1 MKILYYDCFS
11 GISGDM
17 NLGALVDLGV
27 ERDYLVNELQKL
39 SITDEFEI
47 KIEKKEKMGIS
58 GTKVD
63 VLMKKHYSDR
73 HSYSNEYRY
82 FKDIYK
88 LIDDSTLNENVKDV
102 SKKIFI
108 VVAESEAKVQGKSI
122 EEIHFHEIGAVDSI
136 IDVVGTAICF
146 DFLKVDKIMSS
157 TVELGSGFVKCAHG
171 LIPVPKPVTL
181 EILKDVPVHIG
192 GVKSEATTPWGAAIL
207 KTVVKEYSDE
217 MDFKIVKTAYGIG
230 TKDLEIPNVLR
241 VILAKLKV
249 ESKGIGLRRENTI
262 IEVNIDDMNPEI
274 LGYLEE
280 RLFEVGALDIY
291 KTPIIMKK
299 GRLATKI
306 SILVDDKCEE
316 NIEKILFTETS
327 TLGMRKYKVIKRFL
341 NKEFIKVSTK
351 YGEVIVK
358 LAVFNG
364 DMLKFKA
371 EYEVCKKLAKEN
383 NISINDI
390 YKEVNCMDIEKI
402 WRNNNVL

>member
-17 NLGALVDLGV
+17 NLGAMVDLGV
-27 ERDYLVNELQKL
+27 DRDYLVNELQKL
-39 SITDEFEI
+39 SIADEFEI

-73 HSYSNEYRY
+73 HSHEYRNL
-82 FKDIYK
+82 KDIYEI
-88 LIDDSTLNENVKDV
+88 IDESTLNENIKDI
-102 SKKIFI
+102 SKKIFL
-108 VVAESEAKVQGKSI
+108 VVGKAEAKVQGKSI
-122 EEIHFHEIGAVDSI
+122 EEIHFYEVGAVDSI
-136 IDVVGTAICF
+136 VGIVGTAICF

-157 TVELGSGFVKCAHG
+157 TVELGSGFIKCAHG
-171 LIPVPKPVTL
+171 LIPAPLPATL

-192 GVKSEATTPWGAAIL
+192 RVKSEASTTSGAAIL
-207 KTVVKEYSDE
+207 KAVVKEYSDE
-217 MDFKIVKTAYGIG
+217 TNFKIVKIAYGIG
-230 TKDLEIPNVLR
+230 TKDFKIPNVLR
-241 VILAKLKV
+241 VILAELTE
-249 ESKGIGLRRENTI
+249 ESKGLGLGRENI
-262 IEVNIDDMNPEI
+262 MIEVNIDDMNPEI

-280 RLFEVGALDIY
+280 KLFTVGALDIY

-306 SILVDDKCEE
+306 SILVDDKSEE
-316 NIEKILFTETS
+316 NVEKILFTETS
-327 TLGMRKYKVIKRFL
+327 TLGMRKYKVVKKFL
-341 NKEFIKVSTK
+341 QREFIKVSTK
-351 YGEVIVK
+351 YGEVLVK
-358 LAVFNG
+358 IAVFNG

-371 EYEVCKKLAKEN
+371 EYEVCKELAQKN

-402 WRNNNVL
+402 WRDNNI